1 MEVVA
6 SPTSLR
12 RRPVQQRSAQ
22 RFERMLDACA
32 ELIDELGYDGV
43 TTTLI
48 AERAGVAVGSLYQ
61 FFPDKRAVVR
71 ALTERNLE
79 RFMAGVLARLE
90 DAELTEWWD
99 AADVV
104 FDVYVHLF
112 QEVRG
117 FSQIRFGDI
126 VDMRLM
132 DEERDNNTVIADR
145 LAELIVERFGVA
157 TDKIRLPLAVAV
169 ECADG
174 ILNLAFRRKLYD
186 VDTVVAEAR
195 KIVRGYLSGQL
206 DQPKDRP
213 SPR

>member
-1 MEVVA
+1 MA
-6 SPTSLR
+6 STTSLR

-48 AERAGVAVGSLYQ
+48 AERAEVAVGSLYQ

-90 DAELTEWWD
+90 EAELTEWWD

-104 FDVYVHLF
+104 FDVYVQLF
-112 QEVRG
+112 REIRG

-132 DEERDNNTVIADR
+132 DDERDNNTVIADR
-145 LAELIVERFGVA
+145 LADLITDRFGV
-157 TDKIRLPLAVAV
+157 TSDEIRLPLAVAV

-195 KIVRGYLSGQL
+195 KIVRGYLSGKL
-206 DQPKDRP
+206 DQPKDLP

>member
-1 MEVVA
+1 VA
-6 SPTSLR
+6 STTSLR

-48 AERAGVAVGSLYQ
+48 AERAEVAVGSLYQ

-79 RFMAGVLARLE
+79 RFMAGVLARLDE
-90 DAELTEWWD
+90 AELTEWWD

-104 FDVYVHLF
+104 FDVYVQLF
-112 QEVRG
+112 REVRG

-132 DEERDNNTVIADR
+132 DDERDNNTVIADR
-145 LAELIVERFGVA
+145 LADLITDRFGVTA
-157 TDKIRLPLAVAV
+157 EEIRLPLAVAV

-195 KIVRGYLSGQL
+195 KIVRGYLSGKL
-206 DQPKDRP
+206 DQPKDLP

>member
-1 MEVVA
+1 
-6 SPTSLR
+6 
-12 RRPVQQRSAQ
+12 
-22 RFERMLDACA
+22 MLDSCA

-61 FFPDKRAVVR
+61 FFPDKRAVVQS
-71 ALTERNLE
+71 LTERNLD
-79 RFMAGVLARLE
+79 RFMTGVLAKLDEAHLE
-90 DAELTEWWD
+90 HWWD

-104 FDVYVHLF
+104 FDVYVQLF
-112 QEVRG
+112 REVRG

-132 DEERDNNTVIADR
+132 DEQRDNNTVIADR
-145 LAELIVERFGVA
+145 LAELIVDRFAIDAEQV
-157 TDKIRLPLAVAV
+157 RMPLAVAV

-195 KIVRGYLSGQL
+195 KIVRGYLSGKL
-206 DQPKDRP
+206 D
-213 SPR
+213 